1 MNVAANDSVGHDVAA
16 DDAVG
21 LAVRAD
27 GANNANWELISMW

>member
-16 DDAVG
+16 DDAVD

-27 GANNANWELISMW
+27 GANNAN

>member
-27 GANNANWELISMW
+27 GANNANWELISMC

>member
-27 GANNANWELISMW
+27 GANNANWELTSMW